1 LKASSISSINVAVPS
16 GDSAPESYILTL
28 FTHEYWAP
36 NDVSLNDL
44 TKEDILLLTSTPIRM
59 HEEAMAQEPIMSGV
73 DKSKPIQEE
82 SLDELREIMEESGV
96 AQEPLDTH
104 NAALLS
110 NIASSKKG
118 RVTNATVKKRKRT
131 RRRGSDLSHKRRHCY
146 GHKRW
151 LL

>member
-16 GDSAPESYILTL
+16 GDSTPESYILTL

-36 NDVSLNDL
+36 NDVSLNNL

-96 AQEPLDTH
+96 AQEPLDTQ

-118 RVTNATVKKRKRT
+118 RVPNATVKKT
-131 RRRGSDLSHKRRHCY
+131 
-146 GHKRW
+146 
-151 LL
+151 